1 MLFKRLSFYLAI
13 VGIAAT
19 VFMVR
24 KLQTKPPA
32 PPPVAEPTRSPY
44 EHFVAASG
52 IIEAR
57 RENVSIATPRQGL
70 VTAVFVH
77 VGQTVSSN
85 APLLKLDDRAARAK
99 VETLKAQ
106 LEGIAAQRKVDEV
119 SVADWEDQF
128 KLAQRLERDQVAT
141 EDATKRKG
149 FMLEAAKAKLAKL
162 DADLAILRAQID
174 EAKTEADIL
183 TVRAPRDG
191 KILQVDIRD
200 GEYANLTASKPVMI
214 LGDVNTLQIR
224 ADVDEQDAPLV
235 VAGQNGTAY
244 LKGSTDKKMPLRFT
258 RIEPFVVPKKSLTG
272 DSGERV
278 DTRVL
283 QIIFEMDPPSFPI
296 YVGQQVDVFIQRP
309 GPAKS
314 SAAPTT
320 TASVQ

>member
-149 FMLEAAKAKLAKL
+149 FMLEGAKAKLAKL

>member
-13 VGIAAT
+13 IGIAAT

-70 VTAVFVH
+70 VTAVYVA

-85 APLLKLDDRAARAK
+85 APLLQLDDRTARAR

-106 LEGIAAQRKVDEV
+106 LAGIEAQRKVDEV
-119 SVADWEDQF
+119 AVADWADQYQ
-128 KLAQRLERDQVAT
+128 LAQRLERDQVAT

-191 KILQVDIRD
+191 KILQVDIRA
-200 GEYANLTASKPVMI
+200 GEYANLTAAKPVMI

-235 VAGQNGTAY
+235 VAGQDGTAY

-283 QIIFEMDPPSFPI
+283 QIIFEMDPPDFSI
-296 YVGQQVDVFIQRP
+296 YVGQQVDVFIRRP
-309 GPAKS
+309 GPAKGP
-314 SAAPTT
+314 A
-320 TASVQ
+320 TASNTASAR

>member
-1 MLFKRLSFYLAI
+1 
-13 VGIAAT
+13 
-19 VFMVR
+19 
-24 KLQTKPPA
+24 
-32 PPPVAEPTRSPY
+32 VAEPTRSPY